1 MTLENKKNILNQ
13 EDWEVVMEALE
24 LKESVRSKGGCITF

>member
-1 MTLENKKNILNQ
+1 MTLENTKNLLNR

-24 LKESVRSKGGCITF
+24 MKESVRSKVGCTAF

>member
-1 MTLENKKNILNQ
+1 MTLENAKNILNQ

-24 LKESVRSKGGCITF
+24 MKESVRSKNGCAYY